1 MTDFLALIRSR
12 FLGANWPSTIA
23 ESRQKLRMKNTGAGA
38 FDEYVSELCA
48 LNDELANTNYHF
60 DEKQLLAI
68 ISEGLIRSFRDDLIE
83 ANLDISPTTSL
94 KTWKEKVD
102 EWERRSAK
110 WKNAPRRADMY
121 PPNEMS
127 SNKSH
132 GKRPSGSY
140 VNPSS
145 FAASSSS
152 SAHITMDEIRSLA
165 AKSKFTKANLPL
177 PLTSND
183 RALLALI
190 EACFKCRTAY
200 ADHDSKDPNCP
211 GCRLDVPYRPIDMRM
226 VEEAQRRH
234 KKDNCAITYNALLKA
249 VPASKP
255 AVGAIAP
262 RRVVDDLSE
271 LDDPP
276 ISAPAAAVVTPYGS
290 FPVSAVIPD
299 TALYREQPLRRYS
312 GGYHDDY
319 FHLPAPRAIAAV
331 VPRDRWADYTM
342 ADSDEEGQSSASF
355 RRIPSPPSRSIRA
368 SSPRRRV
375 VTRSLSPGPSKKAR
389 SSVPS
394 RAPSPERPA
403 SVANTS
409 AATAVASVNKPLPA
423 SPPEVDYE
431 DSFAQV
437 RSNMPF
443 FEPHFVWKAEIAEG
457 SPASTPLDFLID
469 NGCPFVLI
477 DANIV
482 DSQGLKRRRLHT
494 PHSMSL
500 AMSDGKPQVFTASE
514 YCKISLRDPSK
525 LWRSKTVR
533 ALILPSLCY
542 PMILGVPFLSHNSL
556 VIDFAART
564 VIDKLSGFDLL
575 NPSPVPLPS
584 PSVPLPHPKLRRELR
599 REEIVLTKRLV

>member
-1 MTDFLALIRSR
+1 MTRSQSLAPRLRRVARPEQEQGSSNSTEDHQSVTTNLGQQEVSSTSPSPTPVITSPRGTPTTELLTPASHSPSPEPVDSSSDDNLMASRTNATGRVDLGNGKHFTPKVVDQKGFNVFDLADLKEAIEDHAKLNKASTDADLKALWRKAWSDHRELLWFRTHRSDHDLLSMTDFLALIRSR

-290 FPVSAVIPD
+290 FPVSAVIP
-299 TALYREQPLRRYS
+299 
-312 GGYHDDY
+312 
-319 FHLPAPRAIAAV
+319 
-331 VPRDRWADYTM
+331 
-342 ADSDEEGQSSASF
+342 
-355 RRIPSPPSRSIRA
+355 
-368 SSPRRRV
+368 
-375 VTRSLSPGPSKKAR
+375 
-389 SSVPS
+389 
-394 RAPSPERPA
+394 
-403 SVANTS
+403 
-409 AATAVASVNKPLPA
+409 
-423 SPPEVDYE
+423 
-431 DSFAQV
+431 
-437 RSNMPF
+437 
-443 FEPHFVWKAEIAEG
+443 
-457 SPASTPLDFLID
+457 
-469 NGCPFVLI
+469 
-477 DANIV
+477 
-482 DSQGLKRRRLHT
+482 
-494 PHSMSL
+494 
-500 AMSDGKPQVFTASE
+500 
-514 YCKISLRDPSK
+514 
-525 LWRSKTVR
+525 
-533 ALILPSLCY
+533 
-542 PMILGVPFLSHNSL
+542 
-556 VIDFAART
+556 
-564 VIDKLSGFDLL
+564 
-575 NPSPVPLPS
+575 
-584 PSVPLPHPKLRRELR
+584 
-599 REEIVLTKRLV
+599 